1 MKFSSVALTSL
12 CLQAVSGHYI
22 FQQLTANGA
31 KGAVWQNIRQ
41 HTNGNSPVEQLSSND
56 LRCNKGAGTGGT
68 TSTVSVAAG
77 SSISFHS
84 DTAVYHQGPVTFYLT
99 KVDNAATADG
109 STPWFKIK
117 EIGPKFPGGTWDLS
131 NTYSVNIP
139 SCIPAGEY
147 LLRIEQLG
155 LHNPGAAP
163 QFYISCAQIKVTGGG
178 SKAFSGVSIPG
189 HVKATDPGYTANIY
203 NNFNSYTVPGP
214 AVSTC

>member
-1 MKFSSVALTSL
+1 MLVGETM
-12 CLQAVSGHYI
+12 
-22 FQQLTANGA
+22 ANFFD
-31 KGAVWQNIRQ
+31 
-41 HTNGNSPVEQLSSND
+41 S
-56 LRCNKGAGTGGT
+56 
-68 TSTVSVAAG
+68 
-77 SSISFHS
+77 
-84 DTAVYHQGPVTFYLT
+84 YLT

-189 HVKATDPGYTANIY
+189 HVKAVSARGASRMFPKANLSPRLTPDTRQTSTTTSTRTLFPDLPCRRARRRSRRIIDTPEPGWNLDGKRV
-203 NNFNSYTVPGP
+203 FL
-214 AVSTC
+214 VSSLYIFLNGQYP